1 MSIEITD
8 DGDVLFGDFSMKELE
23 EKLQEVNTLISE
35 VKQLRKEIKEL
46 KELQLKK
53 SKSNK

>member
-8 DGDVLFGDFSMKELE
+8 DGDVLLGELSIKELE
-23 EKLQEVNTLISE
+23 SKLQEINTLITE
-35 VKQLRKEIKEL
+35 VKQLRIEIKEL

-53 SKSNK
+53 SKSDK